1 MTELASELTMISSYV
16 LFQFVLAGEASTVEA
31 PRIRTL
37 VLPFLRM
44 LRCNMP
50 LKVGLSPEGPLM
62 ITTRRSTTQGCDMDV
77 VDVRLE
83 PLACLEENLA
93 VTSGPG
99 T

>member
-1 MTELASELTMISSYV
+1 MTELASELTMISSFV
-16 LFQFVLAGEASTVEA
+16 LFQFVLAGEAETVPA

-50 LKVGLSPEGPLM
+50 LKVGLSLKGPLM
-62 ITTRRSTTQGCDMDV
+62 LTACRNAIQGRDVDV
-77 VDVRLE
+77 VNMRLK
-83 PLACLEENLA
+83 PLACFEENLA
-93 VTSGPG
+93 VASWPG